1 MKKFLIV
8 FSLVLLGSSLN
19 VDFASAQYDD
29 EDKYP
34 EIKMK
39 IVVQEILN
47 AFQRGDATDL
57 HKFISREWLNENDIN
72 VNNYKI
78 NNYSPTG
85 YSILSYFDRY
95 VAAEI
100 GGESWSHLLIF
111 KFIDEDG
118 EYRVIPK
125 GISEASNDYIDPWY
139 SVSEYISS
147 GEK

>member
-8 FSLVLLGSSLN
+8 FSLVLLGSALN
-19 VDFASAQYDD
+19 INLANAQD

-47 AFQRGDATDL
+47 AFQRGDASNL
-57 HKFISREWLNENDIN
+57 HKYISHEWLDENNIK

-78 NNYSPTG
+78 NNYYPTH
-85 YSILSYFDRY
+85 YTILCYFDRY
-95 VAAEI
+95 AAAEI
-100 GGESWSHLLIF
+100 GGEEWSHLLVF

-118 EYRVIPK
+118 EYRVVPK
-125 GISEASNDYIDPWY
+125 GISEASNEYIDPWY
-139 SVSEYISS
+139 SVGEYMSS
-147 GEK
+147 DGKK